1 MCILN
6 YIVTSNHIHLLIAD
20 DGPSDAIPRSMQ
32 LLAGRIGQE
41 YNQRKNRKGASW
53 RDRYHATALQSN
65 VHLIKCLT
73 YIDLNMVRARVIK
86 HPQEWVHN
94 GYNEIQKPKQR
105 YGRIDFKSLIR
116 FLPVES

>member
-1 MCILN
+1 
-6 YIVTSNHIHLLIAD
+6 
-20 DGPSDAIPRSMQ
+20 MQ
-32 LLAGRIGQE
+32 LLAGRI
-41 YNQRKNRKGASW
+41 QRKNCKGASW

-116 FLPVES
+116 FFPVESQEDLKEAHRNWIKAEMEKS